1 MVCCLRMFGTSIPV
15 RWLGLCALPLLVWG
29 RRLPVQR
36 FTVAEGLPRNAISCL
51 TPGPTGVM
59 WVCSSEGLI
68 RYDGS
73 GFRVFGQESGLPA
86 TGVSFTMPARAG
98 GYWIV
103 TSRGVCRLEKTA
115 RIGEPCRV
123 IPGSAPGTPPLATMF
138 EAATGKTWF
147 ATDGRVFEIQQA
159 SSGVRM
165 LRLTSFRA
173 PEYQVIESLGDAS
186 DGGLYVGT
194 TEGLYEFR
202 ESGQAGQR
210 QILPPHNAVWGFED
224 ILGLRDG
231 AVWLATTAGPARLVP
246 GEKRELRL
254 VAPKAEGRPAHQVV
268 QRRDGSIWFAA
279 GAGLV
284 RIDPATESREDY
296 TSRDGLPNG
305 FITGVAEDS
314 FGDLWGAT
322 DGVGIFRIE
331 ESAIR
336 SYDSRDGLGG
346 PMNAA
351 RIAAVFEDLQ
361 KRLCVLTSWDG
372 GNLRVFSQQ
381 GFQLVAIPYP
391 KGFDAHG
398 WGSKQNGFQAH
409 DGEWWFPSGRGL
421 LRFTASTIDRLPQAR
436 LKAQY
441 DVHSKMHCDDVL
453 RAFEDS
459 RGDVWAMC
467 MAPETGLIRWSRERD
482 EFHRF
487 NAADNWDSKQQVT
500 LILEPHPGE
509 IWLIARQG
517 FHRYREGR
525 FESFPIDMSKLGS
538 LQDGLFDS
546 AGRLWL
552 ATTRSGVLRCDQ
564 PSAPN
569 HEFRQYTVNE
579 GLSVNNI
586 RSLTLDRDGY
596 LYAGTV
602 RGVDRIDPKA
612 PIGKQYVR
620 HFTSADGLPNSEH
633 SVAFTD
639 SEGRLWFGTMGG
651 LAELNP
657 SQLPKMGPPSVF
669 LSAVRVRGEDVPLE
683 WEGATALA
691 LHLAPDRNHIEVA
704 FSGTDTRPM
713 ASLRYQYRLIG
724 VDDEWSQPTEHT
736 TVNYT
741 SLPSGKLRFEV
752 RSFNADGLVSA
763 SVAGISL
770 DVAAPV
776 WRRWWFLASLG
787 VLVAGAVYS
796 IDRNRLR
803 QATAIER
810 LRLRIATELHD
821 DIGANLSQIAI
832 LTEVARRDG
841 AKSMLAEVP
850 VIARETVELM
860 SDIVWAVNPG
870 HDGFD
875 ALLHRMR
882 RFASDTLGAADI
894 DLDFSAPQTGVVLPL
909 ELRRPIYLVFKEA
922 IHNIAKHS
930 GATAASV
937 RIAFEGSQLWME
949 IGDNGRGFDP
959 SRQADGDGLG
969 NIARRVRD
977 AGGTATWDTSPG
989 AGAILNVRVPFH

>member
-1 MVCCLRMFGTSIPV
+1 
-15 RWLGLCALPLLVWG
+15 
-29 RRLPVQR
+29 
-36 FTVAEGLPRNAISCL
+36 
-51 TPGPTGVM
+51 M
-59 WVCSSEGLI
+59 WICSSEGLI

-73 GFRVFGQESGLPA
+73 GFRVFGKESGLPTA
-86 TGVSFTMPARAG
+86 GVSFAIRARAG

-103 TSRGVCRLEKTA
+103 TSLGVCRLEKTS
-115 RIGEPCRV
+115 RIGDPCQV
-123 IPGSAPGTPPLATMF
+123 IPESAPGNPPIATVF
-138 EAATGKTWF
+138 ESATGKTWF
-147 ATDGRVFEIQQA
+147 AAEDRVFEIQQNP
-159 SSGVRM
+159 SGGRI
-165 LRLTSFRA
+165 LRPTGFIA
-173 PEYQVIESLGDAS
+173 PNHQLIESLGDAP
-186 DGGLYVGT
+186 DGGLYIGA

-202 ESGQAGQR
+202 ETAQNRQR

-224 ILGLRDG
+224 ILRLRDG
-231 AVWLATTAGPARLVP
+231 TVWLATTEGPARLVA
-246 GEKRELRL
+246 GEKPERRPELRL
-254 VAPKAEGRPAHQVV
+254 VAPKPEGRPAHQLV
-268 QRRDGSIWFAA
+268 QRRDGSLWFA
-279 GAGLV
+279 GGVGLT
-284 RIDPATESREDY
+284 RIDPTTESREDY
-296 TSRDGLPNG
+296 TSRDGLPRG
-305 FITGVAEDS
+305 FVTGVAEDS

-322 DGVGIFRIE
+322 EGVGIFRIE

-336 SYDSRDGLGG
+336 SYDARDGLGG
-346 PMNAA
+346 PMNNA
-351 RIAAVFEDLQ
+351 RIAAIFEDLQ

-372 GNLRVFSQQ
+372 GSLRVFSQQ
-381 GFQLVAIPYP
+381 TFQPVAVPYP
-391 KGFDAHG
+391 KGFNAHG

-409 DGEWWFPSGRGL
+409 DGEWWFPSGEGL

-441 DVHSKMHCDDVL
+441 DEHSKMQCEDVV

-467 MAPETGLIRWSRERD
+467 MTPETALVRWSRERD

-487 NAADNWDSKQQVT
+487 SKADNWDSKQLVT
-500 LILEPHPGE
+500 LIREPHPGD
-509 IWLIARQG
+509 IWIIATQAL
-517 FHRYREGR
+517 HHYRDGR
-525 FESFPIDMSKLGS
+525 FESFPPLDREKLGS
-538 LQDGLFDS
+538 LQDGLFDP

-552 ATTRSGVLRCDQ
+552 ATTRSGILRCDR
-564 PSAPN
+564 PSAP
-569 HEFRQYTVNE
+569 HPEFQQYTVNE

-586 RSLTLDRDGY
+586 RSLTLDRDGF

-612 PIGKQYVR
+612 PIGKQYIR
-620 HFTSADGLPNSEH
+620 HFNSADGLPNSEH
-633 SVAFTD
+633 SVAFTGSD
-639 SEGRLWFGTMGG
+639 GRLWFGTLGG
-651 LAELNP
+651 LAELDP
-657 SQLPKMGPPSVF
+657 SRAPRMGPPSVF
-669 LSAVRVRGEDVPLE
+669 LTAVRVRGEDIPLE
-683 WEGATALA
+683 WEGATKLA
-691 LHLAPDRNHIEVA
+691 LHLAPDRNQMEVA

-736 TVNYT
+736 TVNYS
-741 SLPSGKLRFEV
+741 SLPAGKLRFEV

-776 WRRWWFLASLG
+776 WRRWWFLATLAAFAAAAAYT
-787 VLVAGAVYS
+787 V
-796 IDRNRLR
+796 DRYRLR

-832 LTEVARRDG
+832 FTEIARRDG
-841 AKSMLAEVP
+841 GKSMLAEVP

-882 RFASDTLGAADI
+882 RFASDTLGAVDI
-894 DLDFSAPQTGVVLPL
+894 YLDFSAPQTAIVLPL

-930 GATAASV
+930 GATAATV
-937 RIAFEGSQLWME
+937 RIALEGTMLRMD

-959 SRQADGDGLG
+959 SLQANGDGLG
-969 NIARRVRD
+969 NISRRVRD
-977 AGGTATWDTSPG
+977 AGGTAAWDTAPG
-989 AGAILNVRVPFH
+989 QGARLNVRIPIR